1 MVVNKTSLELTQSRE
16 PFYLILLHVLCLVL
30 LVTPFPKTVPLPS
43 LPVYSLDSPHISL
56 IVPSLS
62 SWGPL
67 QFICQQH
74 SLELNGSAYTWIFSV
89 NTRCST
95 PRSGLGWI
103 CTCEPAYGGLTEK
116 SHVAFWLCGGLVPLS
131 PVLFRGHLYF
141 SVGVSWDS
149 VLAPLLASH
158 LIHPLQW
165 FKM

>member
-1 MVVNKTSLELTQSRE
+1 MNKTSLELTQSRE

-103 CTCEPAYGGLTEK
+103 CRCEPAYGGLTEK

-131 PVLFRGHLYF
+131 PVFVVQGSPVLQCWCFLGFRLSPTARF
-141 SVGVSWDS
+141 TLDS
-149 VLAPLLASH
+149 PTPVV
-158 LIHPLQW
+158 
-165 FKM
+165 